1 MQNVALSLR
10 ILLVEDDHIQAQDLA
25 RDLGRMG
32 HRVIGP
38 FADIH
43 EAIHRLDEVDAAVL
57 DIRLGS
63 EQSYELAD
71 CLLNRSVPFV
81 FCTAADRTSV
91 PDRFHRVLFFA
102 KPCGARA
109 MLRQLA
115 RQIELAERTA
125 SADLDRLV
133 RDLRLHARELMPD
146 GPSADRL
153 VESALRALIETPGRM
168 PERDEELRQRL
179 VDLLQEGSRSRRG
192 RHLN

>member
-1 MQNVALSLR
+1 MQDVALSLR
-10 ILLVEDDHIQAQDLA
+10 ILVIEDDYIEAQGLA

-81 FCTAADRTSV
+81 FCTAADRTSL
-91 PDRFHRVLFFA
+91 PERFRRVTLFN
-102 KPCGARA
+102 KPCGARE

-115 RQIELAERTA
+115 RQIERADHTA

-133 RDLRLHARELMPD
+133 RDLRLHARQLMPD

-179 VDLLQEGSRSRRG
+179 IDLLQEASRSSRG